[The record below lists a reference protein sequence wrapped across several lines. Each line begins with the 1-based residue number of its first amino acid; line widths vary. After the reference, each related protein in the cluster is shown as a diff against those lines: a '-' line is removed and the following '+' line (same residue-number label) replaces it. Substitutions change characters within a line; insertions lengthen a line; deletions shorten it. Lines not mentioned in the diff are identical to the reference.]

1 MRINFDLPRAPKSL
15 AARIAGA
22 VFAVFAIGAALM
34 FSVVIFAA
42 LALAALVFWGG
53 FWWKTR
59 ALRRAMREEMRTQG
73 FGTPPGGKTPGSADI
88 IEGEAVRVDEDRE
101 SLE

>member
-34 FSVVIFAA
+34 FSVVIFAV
-42 LALAALVFWGG
+42 LALAGLVLWGW
-53 FWWKTR
+53 FRWKTR
-59 ALRRAMREEMRTQG
+59 ALRRRVKEEMRAQG
-73 FGTPPGGKTPGSADI
+73 FGTPPGGKAPGGADV

-101 SLE
+101 LLE